1 MWAGLCL
8 GLLLCF
14 CTPAYTKSK
23 NVTKKYKKTVEKL
36 LRPFDG
42 FLYQAELS
50 SNFKFDDYARTSML
64 MSITKESTFTSPS
77 QAFSRIK
84 PSWGKTL
91 YGKFNPKLVNSSS
104 YNAGIQLISET
115 GNCAFLFQVIDG
127 KTRYL
132 GGNPDDWRVGKI
144 KKIIKKNKNTFVA
157 TYNLYEQWPDD
168 RSVHGLRS
176 SFKVTLKKKGK
187 TFRISKIKKL
197 QIK

>member
-1 MWAGLCL
+1 
-8 GLLLCF
+8 
-14 CTPAYTKSK
+14 
-23 NVTKKYKKTVEKL
+23 
-36 LRPFDG
+36 
-42 FLYQAELS
+42 
-50 SNFKFDDYARTSML
+50 ML

-84 PSWGKTL
+84 PSWQKTL

-176 SFKVTLKKKGK
+176 SFKVTLKKRGKLSASARSKNCRSNNAEVKKGLSGCP
-187 TFRISKIKKL
+187 FREDPKPRKALL
-197 QIK
+197 QKHLYP